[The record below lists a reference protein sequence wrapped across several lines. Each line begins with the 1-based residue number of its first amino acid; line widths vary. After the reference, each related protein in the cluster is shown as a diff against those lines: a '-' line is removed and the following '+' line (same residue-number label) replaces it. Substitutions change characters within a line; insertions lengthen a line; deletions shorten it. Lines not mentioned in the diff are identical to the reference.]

1 MCCLED
7 GVSRREFVGLV
18 GAGAAVQPNPEPGA
32 MWDPE
37 RPFERRQKPLRVR
50 PVLLYATPQP
60 KEQTSWKS
68 WGGVL
73 TETAA
78 DEEVGRIAREWQALK
93 ATAEFPLDPL
103 PVQRAATVE
112 AATALKPEGAD
123 ITVIYPAAGSGA
135 MLRAAIGENRDALI
149 FVRHRSGP
157 VYYWYEALS
166 TRYLRKAGV
175 PYGTEGTPRVSV
187 EDVVVDDPQ
196 ELLWRL
202 RALCGLKTFRGT
214 RILALGGPWGKY
226 APEAPQV
233 ASDRFGIE
241 IIDSSYDDFEKRIG
255 SALRDPARKRLAE
268 TWTDRYLKMPATKLE
283 TGRGFVVNAF
293 VLYGVLKDL
302 MREHDASA
310 FTIKSCM
317 NTVIPMAQTTAC
329 LTLGLMGDEGIPAF
343 CESDFVV
350 LPACLLLRAVSGR
363 PVFMHNS
370 TFPHNGV
377 VTCAHCAAPRR
388 MDGKRYEPARIL
400 THYESEYGAAPKVEI
415 PPGQEVT
422 FINPE
427 YATLRWVGLKGIVEA
442 NPFLP
447 ICRSQQDVRIT
458 GDWRKLLNEVRDS
471 HWAMAYGD
479 WLRECGFAAT
489 RAGVRWEIIT

>member
-1 MCCLED
+1 LA
-7 GVSRREFVGLV
+7 GV
-18 GAGAAVQPNPEPGA
+18 GASAVPLSAAAVG
-32 MWDPE
+32 WDPD
-37 RPFERRQKPLRVR
+37 RPFERRQKSLRVR
-50 PVLLYATPQP
+50 PVLLYATPEP
-60 KEQTSWKS
+60 KKQTSWKS

-73 TETAA
+73 SESAA
-78 DEEVGRIAREWQALK
+78 AEEMERISQEWAGLRK
-93 ATAEFPLDPL
+93 RAEFPLEVL
-103 PVQRAATVE
+103 PALKASTAE
-112 AATALKPEGAD
+112 AASAIPREGED
-123 ITVIYPAAGSGA
+123 IRVVYPAAGSGA
-135 MLRAAIGENRDALI
+135 MLRAVIGEKHDAVI

-166 TRYLRKAGV
+166 TRYLRKSNV
-175 PYGTEGTPRVSV
+175 PHGTEGAPRVSV
-187 EDVVVDDPQ
+187 NDVVVDDQ
-196 ELLWRL
+196 NELLWRL
-202 RALCGLKTFRGT
+202 RGLCGLKTFLGA

-233 ASDRFGIE
+233 AKERFGFE
-241 IIDSSYDDFEKRIG
+241 IVDESYDDFEKRIAG
-255 SALRDPARKRLAE
+255 ALKHPARVTQAQA
-268 TWTDRYLKMPATKLE
+268 WTKRYLQMPGTKLE
-283 TGRGFVVNAF
+283 TDPAFVVNAF
-293 VLYGVLKDL
+293 ILYGVLKEL
-302 MREHDASA
+302 MEERGAAA

-317 NTVIPMAQTTAC
+317 GAVLPMAQTTAC

-350 LPACLLLRAVSGR
+350 LPACLMLRAVSGR

-388 MDGKRYEPARIL
+388 MDGIRYEPVRIL

-415 PPGQEVT
+415 PVGQEVT

-427 YATLRWVGLKGIVEA
+427 FATCRWVGMKGAVEG

-447 ICRSQQDVRIT
+447 ICRSQQDVRIS
-458 GDWRKLLNEVRDS
+458 GDWRKLLDEVRDS

-479 WLRECGFAAT
+479 WVKESGYAAE
-489 RAGVRWEIIT
+489 RAGIQWQSIS